1 MINLRGKR
9 VLVTGASSG
18 IGKELALELGRKSAA
33 LVLAS
38 RQLEKLEETAAEIKR
53 LFPFAPV
60 PLAVRCDVT
69 DRREVGRLVRTGLNR
84 LGGID
89 ILVNNAGV
97 GVYGETVRT
106 SVEDIRAVMEVNFYG
121 ALNCLF
127 EVLPAMRGQGGG
139 LIVNISSAAA
149 LHGVPFLAAYG
160 ASKAALAAFS
170 QSLRAELSGSGIA
183 VMMVYPGY
191 TESEFFAREKRLGGA
206 RRPHR
211 PYAPARRVA
220 RLTVRA
226 IEREKIE
233 CVLSREGRAIVF
245 TRKYF
250 PRVTEWA
257 MVRTAGRLRIE
268 KEAENEHA

>member
-1 MINLRGKR
+1 MLDLNGKR

-18 IGKELALELGRKSAA
+18 IGKELALEFGRKNAA

-38 RQLEKLEETAAEIKR
+38 RRLDKLEETAAEIRR
-53 LFPFAPV
+53 LFSFAPA

-69 DRREVGRLVRTGLNR
+69 DRREVGQLVRTGVDR

-106 SVEDIRAVMEVNFYG
+106 SVADIRAVMEVNFYG

-127 EVLPAMRGQGGG
+127 EALPTIKEQGGG
-139 LIVNISSAAA
+139 LIVNISTAAA
-149 LHGVPFLAAYG
+149 LHGVPYLAAYG

-170 QSLRAELSGSGIA
+170 QSLRAELSGSGVSVI
-183 VMMVYPGY
+183 VVYPGY
-191 TESEFFAREKRLGGA
+191 TETEFFSREKRVGGA
-206 RRPHR
+206 RRPHH

-220 RLTVRA
+220 RSIVRA
-226 IEREKIE
+226 IEREKAE
-233 CVLSREGRAIVF
+233 CVLSPEGRAIAF

-250 PRVTEWA
+250 PRLTEWA
-257 MVRTAGRLRIE
+257 MVRTASRLRID
-268 KEAENEHA
+268 KEAKNEHA